1 VGCFRYENVSS
12 ADSNAL
18 ACHVSEEVK
27 QERWERFMEAQQV
40 ISAKRLK
47 RHVGRTLPVL
57 IDEVSETAAI
67 GRSPADAPEIDGVVH
82 VKLKGRVLAGS
93 IIQVKIESSD
103 AYDLHG
109 AAV

>member
-1 VGCFRYENVSS
+1 
-12 ADSNAL
+12 
-18 ACHVSEEVK
+18 
-27 QERWERFMEAQQV
+27 
-40 ISAKRLK
+40 
-47 RHVGRTLPVL
+47 
-57 IDEVSETAAI
+57 
-67 GRSPADAPEIDGVVH
+67 VH